1 MSLSDDEQDLEWLRG
16 ELSEIRREL
25 LPLGEPRG
33 LYLALDQGGS
43 SSRAVLFDVLGRQ
56 VAAAH
61 VPIETQRP
69 DADRV
74 EHDAEELLQSLL
86 IAAADALESPAAAGR
101 PVVAAGLATQRSTIV
116 CWDRNTGAALSPA
129 ISWQDR
135 RNARWLQQHLGKR
148 EPWVREL
155 TGLPLSAHYGASK
168 LRWCL
173 DELAPVR
180 LALRDERLAAGPLS
194 SFLLQ
199 RLCAEHP
206 LVVDPANASR
216 TLLYDTATLDW
227 SGALLQAFDI
237 PAEVLPRCVGT
248 QHTFGTLMLG
258 GTSRVPLRACSGDQS
273 AACSR
278 SACLQRRRRL

>member
-25 LPLGEPRG
+25 LPRGEPHG

-43 SSRAVLFDVLGRQ
+43 SSRAVLFDALGSQ

-101 PVVAAGLATQRSTIV
+101 PVIAAGLATQRSTVV

-135 RNARWLQQHLGKR
+135 RNARWRFQR
-148 EPWVREL
+148 
-155 TGLPLSAHYGASK
+155 
-168 LRWCL
+168 
-173 DELAPVR
+173 
-180 LALRDERLAAGPLS
+180 AA
-194 SFLLQ
+194 
-199 RLCAEHP
+199 ADH
-206 LVVDPANASR
+206 
-216 TLLYDTATLDW
+216 
-227 SGALLQAFDI
+227 
-237 PAEVLPRCVGT
+237 
-248 QHTFGTLMLG
+248 
-258 GTSRVPLRACSGDQS
+258 
-273 AACSR
+273 
-278 SACLQRRRRL
+278 